1 MRRMKLIGENRQ
13 SYLISIKVLA
23 QMEKE
28 LEAVGKQK
36 FGM

>member
-1 MRRMKLIGENRQ
+1 MRRMKLIGENSQ
-13 SYLISIKVLA
+13 SYSISFQVLA